1 MTAAQPIAIINAR
14 LLDPASDYD
23 GPGAV
28 LIENGRIVEVIHGQA
43 TQRPDGVQIIDAEG
57 RCLAP
62 GLIDTEMVSE
72 EVLEHALALIP
83 MRRMGT
89 VDEVA
94 GAVAFLMGGEAS
106 YITRQVISVN
116 GGMVG

>member
-1 MTAAQPIAIINAR
+1 MAKRSITVNC
-14 LLDPASDYD
+14 
-23 GPGAV
+23 V
-28 LIENGRIVEVIHGQA
+28 
-43 TQRPDGVQIIDAEG
+43 
-57 RCLAP
+57 AP

-72 EVLEHALALIP
+72 EVRDHALEMIP
-83 MRRMGT
+83 MRRMGS

-94 GAVAFLMGGEAS
+94 GVVAFLMGPEAS